1 MTVGVDDELRIRE
14 YPGDDTATPRA
25 YGFKILDADD
35 LLVTRV
41 NADGSETVLVR
52 GTHYTVSGAGNP
64 TGGDVTPLAPIA
76 TGTSWRIE
84 GDMALDQ
91 PTDYTAG
98 DDFPSESHERG
109 LDRSMIAH
117 QEVRRDLNDTLG
129 RSWVVPRGEAGGVLP
144 PAAERAGKY
153 RAWDGAGNE
162 TLASGTGGGD
172 AALRGD
178 MANPTIGAL
187 LLAWKRGGVGA
198 VLRTVLAKL
207 FDLPPSSA
215 DYGADPTGVLDSSI
229 ALQNLFADMAT
240 TGRAN
245 ALSGTYK
252 VTKPLVIP
260 PGILE
265 GGNVVLDFL
274 SANPADF
281 PGDANGTCVTVL
293 GGAMVKLPNLSSD
306 LAIGDR
312 IFSFVAPHG
321 LAVGD
326 SFNLPGTVDYAGN
339 GWRAYYRKGEM
350 FRVAYVVGDPA
361 TSTSVAVEGA
371 CRDTYPAA
379 DVEVWKRS
387 GDSFTNGC
395 ASLTIF
401 APDTIGQ
408 VIDFVG
414 LDLSNI
420 DRLRAE
426 GGKWSAISITNCFGV
441 FGENLKARQN
451 AAGTGNYGIVISNSQ
466 DARLRGNAYGY
477 FNGIT
482 VGGGLTTGGLVGMNR
497 DIHFEGIG
505 ASHPTGGL
513 AGANFHG
520 NVENSSYRGVFINGL
535 VMAGHNN
542 EAHGEFIG
550 KSAQPPITFAEMHG
564 HEFKVTGTART
575 TGTDIAG
582 IVGAI
587 HQTGFGTNSVAPG
600 TPSTAR
606 YGGRT
611 VLDLRLYIE
620 QATRMLLWRPTDL
633 VRGDVVLDV
642 RFDIMK
648 GHGTT
653 RMMIHSK
660 NGTGNDFPLVE
671 INRLNVMDTGGPAIT
686 WSVNAGTKFNNFRQ
700 DATVTVSG
708 SGAASYTQAVTFPI
722 PYPRAPRCWPK
733 INGPTIAG
741 TSPLTEAIKNVT
753 ATGGTVEVSTTDKVN
768 QTVNSTVA
776 VMAMSQ

>member
-1 MTVGVDDELRIRE
+1 L
-14 YPGDDTATPRA
+14 AT
-25 YGFKILDADD
+25 IADK
-35 LLVTRV
+35 V
-41 NADGSETVLVR
+41 
-52 GTHYTVSGAGNP
+52 
-64 TGGDVTPLAPIA
+64 
-76 TGTSWRIE
+76 
-84 GDMALDQ
+84 
-91 PTDYTAG
+91 
-98 DDFPSESHERG
+98 
-109 LDRSMIAH
+109 
-117 QEVRRDLNDTLG
+117 
-129 RSWVVPRGEAGGVLP
+129 
-144 PAAERAGKY
+144 
-153 RAWDGAGNE
+153 
-162 TLASGTGGGD
+162 
-172 AALRGD
+172 
-178 MANPTIGAL
+178 
-187 LLAWKRGGVGA
+187 
-198 VLRTVLAKL
+198 
-207 FDLPPSSA
+207 
-215 DYGADPTGVLDSSI
+215 GADPTGVLDSTI
-229 ALQNLFADMAT
+229 ALQNLFADMAI

-245 ALSGTYK
+245 LLSGTYK

-265 GGNVVLDFL
+265 GGNVVLDFR

-281 PGDANGTCVTVL
+281 PGANNGTCVTVQ
-293 GGAMVKLPNLSSD
+293 GGAMTQLPDLASD

-312 IFSFVAPHG
+312 LMTFVSAHA

-326 SFNLPGTVDYAGN
+326 SFNLSGKVDYAGN

-620 QATRMLLWRPTDL
+620 QATRMILWRPTDL
-633 VRGDVVLDV
+633 VRGDVVLDE

-653 RMMIHSK
+653 RLMIHSK

-686 WSVNAGTKFNNFRQ
+686 WSVNPGTKFSNFRQ
-700 DATVTVSG
+700 EVTATVSG
-708 SGAASYTQAVTFPI
+708 SGAATYTQAVTFPI
-722 PYPRAPRCWPK
+722 PFPRAPRCITT
-733 INGPTIAG
+733 INGPSIAG
-741 TSPLTEAIKNVT
+741 SSPITDTIKSVT
-753 ATGGTVEVSTTDKVN
+753 ATGGTVEISTTDKVN
-768 QTVNSTVA
+768 QTVSSTVA

>member
-1 MTVGVDDELRIRE
+1 MSTISSYVG
-14 YPGDDTATPRA
+14 
-25 YGFKILDADD
+25 
-35 LLVTRV
+35 
-41 NADGSETVLVR
+41 DGSTKQFDI
-52 GTHYTVSGAGNP
+52 TFAYT
-64 TGGDVTPLAPIA
+64 
-76 TGTSWRIE
+76 
-84 GDMALDQ
+84 
-91 PTDYTAG
+91 
-98 DDFPSESHERG
+98 ES
-109 LDRSMIAH
+109 SA
-117 QEVRRDLNDTLG
+117 VKAK
-129 RSWVVPRGEAGGVLP
+129 VGGVETEFVFVNSSRVEFVTP
-144 PAAERAGKY
+144 PAAGVEVRLY
-153 RAWDGAGNE
+153 RQTAVSTAIVDFEDGAIIRAPDLDAAIAQARLRTEELGSEVDNIDAHALRVPVGEPSMTLPAAGNRANKFQGFDAAGN
-162 TLASGTGGGD
+162 LIMSSGTGADSG
-172 AALRGD
+172 LRGD
-178 MANPTIGAL
+178 MADPNIGGS
-187 LLAWKRGGVGA
+187 LLAYTRLGA
-198 VLRTVLAKL
+198 GSVTRT
-207 FDLPPSSA
+207 FDDAFDDRAPTAADKGADSLGSA
-215 DYGADPTGVLDSSI
+215 DSSV
-229 ALQNLFADMAT
+229 ALQNLFADMAA

-245 ALSGTYK
+245 LLSGVYK

-260 PGILE
+260 PGIIE
-265 GGNVVLDFL
+265 GGNVILDFL
-274 SANPADF
+274 DADPVDF
-281 PGDANGTCVTVL
+281 PGDANGTCVTVA
-293 GGAMVKLPNLSSD
+293 GGAPTQLPDLASD

-312 IFSFVAPHG
+312 LMTFVSAHG
-321 LAVGD
+321 LEIGD
-326 SFNLPGTVDYAGN
+326 SFNLSGKVDYAGN

-350 FRVAYVVGDPA
+350 FRVAYVVDA
-361 TSTSVAVEGA
+361 TTVAVEGA

-395 ASLTIF
+395 ASLTIL

-408 VIDFVG
+408 AIDFVG

-441 FGENLKARQN
+441 FGANLKARQN
-451 AAGTGNYGIVISNSQ
+451 ASGTGNYGIVISNSQ
-466 DARLRGNAYGY
+466 DVRLRGNTYGY

-520 NVENSSYRGVFINGL
+520 NVENSSYRGLFINGL

-611 VLDLRLYIE
+611 ILDLRLYIE
-620 QATRMLLWRPTDL
+620 QASRMILWRPTDL

-648 GHGTT
+648 GHSTT
-653 RMMIHSK
+653 RLLIHSK

-671 INRLNVMDTGGPAIT
+671 INRLNVLDTGGPAIT

-741 TSPLTEAIKNVT
+741 TSPLTEAIKSVT

-768 QTVNSTVA
+768 QTVSSTVA